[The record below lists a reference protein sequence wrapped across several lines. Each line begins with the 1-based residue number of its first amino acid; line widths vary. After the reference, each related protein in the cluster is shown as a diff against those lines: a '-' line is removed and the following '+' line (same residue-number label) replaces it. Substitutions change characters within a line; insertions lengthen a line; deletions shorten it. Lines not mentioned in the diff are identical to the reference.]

1 MSPTFLGNGRYELA
15 EFISK
20 GGMGAVY
27 RAMDQEL
34 GRWVALKCL
43 HDTDNENS
51 RDLALKEART
61 LASLNH
67 PNILRVYDVLTVND
81 QIWIVSE
88 WLEGRCLTQLR
99 KPVSPASALAIVT
112 QVFSALA
119 AAHEAQ
125 VIHRDVKPANIMLGN
140 DGRITLIDFGVAF
153 APGNSTG
160 QTIVGSLRYTD
171 PRILEGQHPDAHSD
185 LFSTALVLAELLTGE
200 TVLPD
205 LAPLPLYRHIKKNLS
220 YKLDSVL
227 DGIYPPAASLVRKF
241 ADVTRLDELH
251 FSTPAREAALLSQDY
266 FRKLSQA
273 NPDEYLSSGVC
284 ENNYSD
290 PQADLTMAKEAA
302 DAVASLYLSPKQKSG
317 WIAFSHNKVTDHNGT
332 APQNGQRTDFSRRV
346 SLIAKQAKHVFRR
359 KGTVLNSALAAAVII
374 VIVVWMMKSNII
386 KKTDYQKSHALNDLI
401 DSEKNGNVPNV
412 PPQQAVGTSVTA
424 PDFTDDKSGSKNVGE
439 LDRSA
444 LVRAPNAKEE
454 AERAQALP
462 VWNVVLD
469 QPGILVING
478 REYGTVKTKDVNLAF
493 GVHVFEVRRSGK
505 PTSQFTIAL
514 SNDTPKKISV
524 K

>member
-1 MSPTFLGNGRYELA
+1 
-15 EFISK
+15 
-20 GGMGAVY
+20 MGAVY

-88 WLEGRCLTQLR
+88 WLEGCCLTQLK
-99 KPVSPASALAIVT
+99 KPVNPASALAIVT

-205 LAPLPLYRHIKKNLS
+205 IAPLPLYRHIKKNLS
-220 YKLDSVL
+220 FKLDALL
-227 DGIYPPAASLVRKF
+227 DGIYPPAASMVRKF

-251 FSTPAREAALLSQDY
+251 FSNPAREAALVSQDY
-266 FRKLSQA
+266 FRKLSPA
-273 NPDEYLSSGVC
+273 NPDKYLSSGIC
-284 ENNYSD
+284 QNNYID
-290 PQADLTMAKEAA
+290 ALADMTMAKESA

-317 WIAFSHNKVTDHNGT
+317 WIAFSHSKVTTPNET
-332 APQNGQRTDFSRRV
+332 EKPSEQRNDLARR
-346 SLIAKQAKHVFRR
+346 LILALKKTKHLFR
-359 KGTVLNSALAAAVII
+359 KKATVLNVALASAVI
-374 VIVVWMMKSNII
+374 VIIGIWMMKATII
-386 KKTDYQKSHALNDLI
+386 KKSDYQKSHALNDLI
-401 DSEKNGNVPNV
+401 DSDIAGDAQNI
-412 PPQQAVGTSVTA
+412 PPQQAVGTSVTSR
-424 PDFTDDKSGSKNVGE
+424 DFTDDGKATAKNIGE

-444 LVRAPNAKEE
+444 LVIAPATKPDSGSQTP
-454 AERAQALP
+454 AP
-462 VWNVVLD
+462 TWNVVLE
-469 QPGILVING
+469 QPGVLVING
-478 REYGTVKTKDVNLAF
+478 REYGVVKTKNVNLAF
-493 GVHVFEVRRSGK
+493 GVHVFEVRRNGK

>member
-1 MSPTFLGNGRYELA
+1 
-15 EFISK
+15 
-20 GGMGAVY
+20 MGAVY

-43 HDTDNENS
+43 HDTNNENS

-88 WLEGRCLTQLR
+88 WLEGRCLTQLK
-99 KPVSPASALAIVT
+99 KPVNPASALAIVT

-125 VIHRDVKPANIMLGN
+125 VIHRDVKPANIMLKN

-171 PRILEGQHPDAHSD
+171 PRILEGLHPDAHSD
-185 LFSTALVLAELLTGE
+185 LFSTALVLTELLTGE

-220 YKLDSVL
+220 FKLDSVL

-241 ADVTRLDELH
+241 ADVSRLDELH

-273 NPDEYLSSGVC
+273 NPDEYLSNGIC
-284 ENNYSD
+284 QNNYDD
-290 PQADLTMAKEAA
+290 PQADLTMAKEA
-302 DAVASLYLSPKQKSG
+302 DNAVSSLYLSPKQKSG
-317 WIAFSHNKVTDHNGT
+317 WIAFSHSKVPGSSVALPHF
-332 APQNGQRTDFSRRV
+332 GQRKNVSRRL
-346 SLIAKQAKHVFRR
+346 SLINKQLKQVFRK
-359 KGTVLNSALAAAVII
+359 KGTVLNSALAAAVIV
-374 VIVVWMMKSNII
+374 VIGVWMVQSNII
-386 KKTDYQKSHALNDLI
+386 KKADYQKSHALNDLI
-401 DSEKNGNVPNV
+401 DSEKTLDAPHV

-424 PDFTDDKSGSKNVGE
+424 PDFADDKSGSKNIGE

-444 LVRAPNAKEE
+444 LVKAPTAKDE
-454 AERAQALP
+454 AELAQASP

-469 QPGILVING
+469 KPGILVING
-478 REYGTVKTKDVNLAF
+478 RDYGTVKTTDVNLAF
-493 GVHVFEVRRSGK
+493 GVYVFEVRRSGK
-505 PTSQFTIAL
+505 PTSQITIAL